1 MTAVPVCQRYA
12 RRIVETEARNT
23 GEPITECIRNVARR
37 LRVSHGSIWALLY
50 RSPKDVRSR
59 LAEALAEE
67 VQRTLRGEI
76 RALENELLAVRLGSL
91 GRSPGEMEE
100 IATDLARLKD
110 RVRGGGA

>member
-1 MTAVPVCQRYA
+1 MTAVPVYQRYA
-12 RRIVETEARNT
+12 RRIIETEARNT
-23 GEPITECIRNVARR
+23 GEPITHCIRSVARR

-76 RALENELLAVRLGSL
+76 ASLENELLAVRLGAI

-110 RVRGGGA
+110 RVQGARA